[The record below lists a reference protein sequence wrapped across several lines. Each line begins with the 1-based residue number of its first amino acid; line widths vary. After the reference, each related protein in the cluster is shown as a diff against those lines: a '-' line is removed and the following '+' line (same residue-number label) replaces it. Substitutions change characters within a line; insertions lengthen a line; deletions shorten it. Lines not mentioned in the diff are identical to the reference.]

1 MPITSKLLW
10 KNIEYPWQRLRL
22 EKVENAEAI
31 VVLSGGGAYTLEN
44 DIDLVDWN
52 DYDRFIAG
60 INLFKNQKATKIIFT
75 NGDLYNENKFFL
87 EGDIYTNE
95 AIKLGV
101 PSKSILRTGKVFK
114 TLDEARVI
122 KTSFSNLFND
132 NNKIILVTSAFHMTR
147 AKKIFERN
155 NFHVIPYPV
164 DFKFD
169 YSKKGEFK
177 RLANYIP
184 SPQSISNTSRVFR
197 EYLGR
202 IVYKT
207 F

>member
-75 NGDLYNENKFFL
+75 NGNLYNENKFFL

>member
-75 NGDLYNENKFFL
+75 DGDLYNENKFFL

>member
-177 RLANYIP
+177 RLTNYIP